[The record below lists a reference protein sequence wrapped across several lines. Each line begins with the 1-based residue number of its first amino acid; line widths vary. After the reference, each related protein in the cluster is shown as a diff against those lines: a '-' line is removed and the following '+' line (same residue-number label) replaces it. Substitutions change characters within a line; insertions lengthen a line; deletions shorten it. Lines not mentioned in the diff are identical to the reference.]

1 MAGADKVIK
10 EAAKRLAN
18 PLKNTDDAVAFDKK
32 VNTAVRGRKAAS
44 STYGTPSVPDVTA
57 VKDGSAFATSK
68 GGEQFSKFLS
78 AAKGTLQS
86 TAMEEGRTVLGMAG
100 SHAIRGAAWGGVI
113 GGTVEAA
120 QGGSFWDGAKQG
132 AFNGAVGWTGY
143 RMGMKAVGSKAN
155 PLNPMAGPKSLW
167 TEGNKMYRSF
177 SNDAE
182 ISGQAMAILNQRQI
196 NGVAQSVMNQ
206 RKATARKG

>member
-1 MAGADKVIK
+1 MAKFKFSRNTGSGKFNVVSPLHNGAKSDL
-10 EAAKRLAN
+10 RLNAN
-18 PLKNTDDAVAFDKK
+18 ELKTGSKM
-32 VNTAVRGRKAAS
+32 
-44 STYGTPSVPDVTA
+44 YGTPSTSDVSA
-57 VKDGSAFATSK
+57 VNSGAAFGSATR
-68 GGEQFSKFLS
+68 GEQASKTVSWMNGNLQR
-78 AAKGTLQS
+78 AAAS
-86 TAMEEGRTVLGMAG
+86 ENRSVLGMAG

-155 PLNPMAGPKSLW
+155 PLNPVSGPKSLW
-167 TEGNKMYRSF
+167 TEGSKMYRSM
-177 SNDAE
+177 SPDAD
-182 ISGQAMAILNQRQI
+182 ISKQAVSILNQRQI

-206 RKATARKG
+206 RKTAARKG